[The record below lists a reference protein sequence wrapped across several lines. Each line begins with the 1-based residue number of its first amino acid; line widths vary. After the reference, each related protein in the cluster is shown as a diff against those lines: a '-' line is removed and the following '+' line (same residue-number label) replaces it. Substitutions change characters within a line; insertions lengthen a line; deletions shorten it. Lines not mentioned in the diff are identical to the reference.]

1 MKKNSTSLIV
11 KILIAFTVCLVF
23 LNSCKKEE
31 TDTTPYTAVAIY
43 NASPTA
49 STYDVYLG
57 STRLNNA
64 ALPLGG
70 GVAYSQ
76 QVAGS
81 YDVKFTV
88 SGRSESL
95 YTKTVNL
102 SQNNYHSFYLIGR
115 PNAFDGIFITDDL
128 TATSTTNAFVRFVNL
143 SPDAPAL
150 ALAIK
155 GGAAIATSQTYKGVS
170 SYVQVAAGTYSL
182 DVKDNLTAVV
192 KTTLTGVNLVAN
204 GHYTVF
210 ANGLITPTSAS
221 EIALGAQIVVN
232 K

>member
-1 MKKNSTSLIV
+1 M
-11 KILIAFTVCLVF
+11 
-23 LNSCKKEE
+23 
-31 TDTTPYTAVAIY
+31 
-43 NASPTA
+43 
-49 STYDVYLG
+49 G

-88 SGRSESL
+88 SGRAESL
-95 YTKTVNL
+95 YTKTLNL
-102 SQNNYHSFYLIGR
+102 TQNNYHSFYLIGR
-115 PNAFDGIFITDDL
+115 PNAFDGIFLTDDL
-128 TATSTTNAFVRFVNL
+128 SATSTTHAFVRFVNL

-150 ALAIK
+150 ALSIT

-170 SYVQVAAGTYSL
+170 SFVQVAAGSYSL
-182 DVKDNLTAVV
+182 DVKDNATSLV
-192 KTTLTGVNLVAN
+192 KTTLPGVNLVAN

-210 ANGLITPTSAS
+210 ANGLITPTSAT
-221 EIALGAQIVVN
+221 EIGLGAQVVVN

>member
-1 MKKNSTSLIV
+1 MKKISTSF
-11 KILIAFTVCLVF
+11 IAQRFLALVVCLSI
-23 LNSCKKEE
+23 LSSCKKTE

-49 STYDVYLG
+49 TTYDVYLG
-57 STRLNNA
+57 STKLNNA

-81 YDVKFTV
+81 YDVKFTIA
-88 SGRSESL
+88 GRGENA

-102 SQNNYHSFYLIGR
+102 TQNNYHSFYLIGK
-115 PNAFDGIFITDDL
+115 PNAFDGIFLTDDL
-128 TATSTTNAFVRFVNL
+128 SATSTTHAFVRFVNL

-150 ALAIK
+150 ALAIT
-155 GGAAIATSQTYKGVS
+155 GGAAVATPQTYKGVS
-170 SYVQVAAGTYSL
+170 SFVQVAAGTYSF
-182 DVKDNLTAVV
+182 DVKDNLTAAV

-204 GHYTVF
+204 GHYTIF
-210 ANGLITPTSAS
+210 ANGLIVPTSAT